1 MSDAIVSNE
10 YGEDEKGKPIYIDRI
25 YTNLHKD
32 IELVNKNGSQ
42 YKGKIDRRSIKL
54 SDGTLGHAHVT
65 ADNRWFDSCG
75 MPISKPTNLIT
86 HK

>member
-54 SDGTLGHAHVT
+54 SDGTLGHAYVT
-65 ADNRWFDSCG
+65 ADNRWFNNSG
-75 MPISKPTNLIT
+75 MPINKPVNLIT